1 MIGLLLHLFQALR
14 KMNEFRKMNVLCD
27 VKIIGETVE
36 YSAHKAVLASFS
48 KYFEVSI
55 YVKVLNMCGT
65 YILFY

>member
-1 MIGLLLHLFQALR
+1 
-14 KMNEFRKMNVLCD
+14 MNVLCD

-65 YILFY
+65 YILFYWMGVDVCVSSGRQCF